1 MKIRLMAG
9 LGAHA
14 LGCLLF
20 IVLSWLGFFL
30 YTQLFGSLG
39 SRGVAGGLALLL
51 VFYVYAGTNLLLTLL
66 PDGRW
71 KAVLCGVL
79 ATAVLAYLLPQ
90 HPLRAIYFSV
100 LAGGLS
106 WLAVLASARLSGY
119 LRGRQAV

>member
-20 IVLSWLGFFL
+20 IALSWLGFYL
-30 YTQLFGSLG
+30 YTQLFGSLR

-51 VFYVYAGTNLLLTLL
+51 VFYVYAGMNLLLALL
-66 PDGRW
+66 PPGRW
-71 KAVLCGVL
+71 KPVLCGL
-79 ATAVLAYLLPQ
+79 LGAAVLIYLLPQ

-119 LRGRQAV
+119 LRD

>member
-20 IVLSWLGFFL
+20 IVLSWLGFYL

-51 VFYVYAGTNLLLTLL
+51 VFYVYAATNLLLALL
-66 PDGRW
+66 PPGQW
-71 KAVLCGVL
+71 KPVLCALLG
-79 ATAVLAYLLPQ
+79 AAVLAYLLPQ
-90 HPLRAIYFSV
+90 HPLRAIYFSA
-100 LAGGLS
+100 LSGALS
-106 WLAVLASARLSGY
+106 WLAVLASARLAER
-119 LRGRQAV
+119 LRV

>member
-1 MKIRLMAG
+1 MKIRVMAG

-20 IVLSWLGFFL
+20 VALSWLGFYL

-51 VFYVYAGTNLLLTLL
+51 VFYVYAGTNLLLALL
-66 PDGRW
+66 PPGWW
-71 KAVLCGVL
+71 KPALCGL
-79 ATAVLAYLLPQ
+79 LGAAVLAYLLPH

-100 LAGGLS
+100 LSGGVS
-106 WLAVLASARLSGY
+106 WLAVRAGARLSGY
-119 LRGRQAV
+119 LRG

>member
-1 MKIRLMAG
+1 MKIRWMAG

-51 VFYVYAGTNLLLTLL
+51 VFYVYAGTNLLLALL
-66 PDGRW
+66 PPGRG
-71 KAVLCGVL
+71 KPLLCGVL
-79 ATAVLAYLLPQ
+79 GVAVLAYLLPQ

-106 WLAVLASARLSGY
+106 WLAVLASARLVER
-119 LRGRQAV
+119 LRG

>member
-20 IVLSWLGFFL
+20 IALSWLGFYL

-51 VFYVYAGTNLLLTLL
+51 VFYVYAGTNLLLALL
-66 PDGRW
+66 PPGRV
-71 KAVLCGVL
+71 KPLLCGL
-79 ATAVLAYLLPQ
+79 LGAAVLAYLLPQ

-106 WLAVLASARLSGY
+106 WLAVLAGTRLSGY
-119 LRGRQAV
+119 LRG

>member
-1 MKIRLMAG
+1 MMAMKNHLMAG

-51 VFYVYAGTNLLLTLL
+51 VFYVYAGTNLLLALL
-66 PDGRW
+66 PPGRV
-71 KAVLCGVL
+71 KPLQCGLLGV
-79 ATAVLAYLLPQ
+79 AVLAYLLPQ

-100 LAGGLS
+100 LSGGLS
-106 WLAVLASARLSGY
+106 WLAVLASARLIRF
-119 LRGRQAV
+119 LRG

>member
-1 MKIRLMAG
+1 MKKLLMAG

-20 IVLSWLGFFL
+20 IGLSWLGFFL

-51 VFYVYAGTNLLLTLL
+51 VFYVYAGTNLLLALL
-66 PDGRW
+66 PPGRW
-71 KAVLCGVL
+71 KPVLCALLG
-79 ATAVLAYLLPQ
+79 AAVLAYLLPQ

-100 LAGGLS
+100 LAGGVS

-119 LRGRQAV
+119 LRG

>member
-1 MKIRLMAG
+1 MMAMKNRLMAG

-51 VFYVYAGTNLLLTLL
+51 VFYVYAGTNLLLALL
-66 PDGRW
+66 PPGWW
-71 KAVLCGVL
+71 KPALCALLG
-79 ATAVLAYLLPQ
+79 AAVLAYLLPQ

-100 LAGGLS
+100 LSGGLS
-106 WLAVLASARLSGY
+106 WLAVLASARLIQF
-119 LRGRQAV
+119 LRG

>member
-20 IVLSWLGFFL
+20 IALSWLGFFL

-51 VFYVYAGTNLLLTLL
+51 VFYVYAGMNLLLALL
-66 PDGRW
+66 PPGR
-71 KAVLCGVL
+71 
-79 ATAVLAYLLPQ
+79 
-90 HPLRAIYFSV
+90 
-100 LAGGLS
+100 
-106 WLAVLASARLSGY
+106 
-119 LRGRQAV
+119 

>member
-20 IVLSWLGFFL
+20 IALSWLGFYL

-51 VFYVYAGTNLLLTLL
+51 VFYVYAGTNLLLALL
-66 PDGRW
+66 PPGRW
-71 KAVLCGVL
+71 KPVLCGL
-79 ATAVLAYLLPQ
+79 LGAAVLIYLLPQ
-90 HPLRAIYFSV
+90 HPLRAMYFSV

-119 LRGRQAV
+119 FRG

>member
-1 MKIRLMAG
+1 MKNRLMAG

-51 VFYVYAGTNLLLTLL
+51 VFYVYAGTNLLLALL
-66 PDGRW
+66 PPGRLEACCC
-71 KAVLCGVL
+71 AVCW
-79 ATAVLAYLLPQ
+79 ARPCWRICCPQ

-100 LAGGLS
+100 LSGGLS
-106 WLAVLASARLSGY
+106 WLAVLASARLTGHEF
-119 LRGRQAV
+119 LRG

>member
-1 MKIRLMAG
+1 MMAMKNRLMAG

-51 VFYVYAGTNLLLTLL
+51 VFYVYAGTNLLLALL
-66 PDGRW
+66 PPGRG
-71 KAVLCGVL
+71 KPLLCGVL
-79 ATAVLAYLLPQ
+79 GVAVLAYLLPQ

-106 WLAVLASARLSGY
+106 WLAVLASARLSRY
-119 LRGRQAV
+119 LRG